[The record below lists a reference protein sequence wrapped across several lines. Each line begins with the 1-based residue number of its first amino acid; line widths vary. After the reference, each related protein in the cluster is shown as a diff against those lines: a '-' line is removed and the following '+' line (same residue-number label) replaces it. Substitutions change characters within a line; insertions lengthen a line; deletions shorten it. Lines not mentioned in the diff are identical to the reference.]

1 MLGFVPQHQPAYSSL
16 HILFIRLKPMRNFLD
31 KLYLGAG
38 MLAGLFIVLI
48 TLMILAQIIGRWFG
62 VLIPST
68 EDFAGFFLAAATFL
82 ALAYTFRMGGHIRVT
97 ILVHLLKGNL
107 QKVSLALALIV
118 FIIMVAY
125 GTYHTGA
132 FVYESWSFHEL
143 SQGYIPVPLWIPQLA
158 MLLGLLIFLIALI
171 DDLVL
176 VLSGNIPTFV
186 GLEE

>member
-1 MLGFVPQHQPAYSSL
+1 
-16 HILFIRLKPMRNFLD
+16 MRNFLD

-38 MLAGLFIVLI
+38 MLAGLFIILI

-62 VLIPST
+62 VIIPST

-97 ILVHLLKGNL
+97 ILVHLLKGKL
-107 QKVSLALALIV
+107 QRIALAFSLIV
-118 FIIMVAY
+118 FIIMIAF
-125 GTYHTGA
+125 GTYYTAA

-143 SQGYIPVPLWIPQLA
+143 SQGYIPVPLWIPQLS
-158 MLLGLLIFLIALI
+158 MVFGLLIFLIALF
-171 DDLVL
+171 DDLIL
-176 VLSGNIPTFV
+176 VISGKTPTFV